1 MEFLDFLSDFLVYE
15 EEKKDIKT
23 KEQERGLSPV

>member
-1 MEFLDFLSDFLVYE
+1 MVEDE

-23 KEQERGLSPV
+23 KKKEKLVECMNWQDKQ